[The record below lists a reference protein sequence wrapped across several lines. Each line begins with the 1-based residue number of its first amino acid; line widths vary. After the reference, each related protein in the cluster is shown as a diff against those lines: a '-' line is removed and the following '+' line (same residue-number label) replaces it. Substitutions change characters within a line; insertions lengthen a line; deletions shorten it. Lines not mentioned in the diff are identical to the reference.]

1 MLWTAP
7 RGASNQDGS
16 IKKDKMDFLR
26 GNVIAEVFFFFPTLY
41 LIFVILFIWLPKV
54 LVTAC
59 GIFLGGAQT
68 L

>member
-1 MLWTAP
+1 
-7 RGASNQDGS
+7 
-16 IKKDKMDFLR
+16 MDFLR
-26 GNVIAEVFFFFPTLY
+26 GNVIAEVFFFFFPTLF